1 MKRTLLRTA
10 RSVAL
15 IYVLLLLLVGCAQRL
30 LIYHPIH
37 RTEAAMLGEARAL
50 GCEPWRDAGGS
61 IIGWKSAHHESRA
74 ANRLVVFD
82 GNTGY
87 ALHRR
92 HYLRGFEKLDRGGL
106 WEVFLFEY
114 PGYGARPGEVS
125 EQSFI
130 AAGDSAL
137 AALAQADSRPVF
149 LAGESLGSG
158 LASALAG
165 RHPEQVRGVFLL
177 TPYARLGEVGAR
189 QFPFLPVKLLL
200 HDRWD
205 NVEALRVYRRPLAM
219 LIAGRDEVVTA
230 AQGRALYN
238 GYAGP
243 KRLWVE
249 EDATHNTVD
258 FDPAA
263 PWWREVS
270 DFLLGPRAL

>member
-1 MKRTLLRTA
+1 MKRTLLRAA
-10 RSVAL
+10 RSLAL
-15 IYVLLLLLVGCAQRL
+15 IYALLLLLVGCAQRL

-37 RTEAAMLGEARAL
+37 RTEAAMLGEARSL
-50 GCEPWRDAGGS
+50 GCEPWRDAGGA
-61 IIGWKSAHHESRA
+61 IIGWKSAHHEARA
-74 ANRLVVFD
+74 ANRLVIFD

-106 WEVFLFEY
+106 WEVYLFEY

-137 AALAQADSRPVF
+137 AALAQADSRPLF

-165 RHPEQVRGVFLL
+165 RHPEQVRGVFLV
-177 TPYARLGEVGAR
+177 TPYARLAEVGAR

-205 NVEALRVYRRPLAM
+205 NVAALRAYRRPLAM

-230 AQGRALYN
+230 AQGRVLYEN
-238 GYAGP
+238 YAGP

-270 DFLLGPRAL
+270 DFLLGPRAQ

>member
-1 MKRTLLRTA
+1 MKRTLLRAA
-10 RSVAL
+10 RSLAL
-15 IYVLLLLLVGCAQRL
+15 IYALLLLLVGCAQRL

-37 RTEAAMLGEARAL
+37 RTEAAMLGEARSL
-50 GCEPWRDAGGS
+50 GCEPWRDAGGA
-61 IIGWKSAHHESRA
+61 IIGWKSAHHEARA
-74 ANRLVVFD
+74 ANRLVIFD

-106 WEVFLFEY
+106 WEVYLFEY

-137 AALAQADSRPVF
+137 AALAQADSRPLF

-165 RHPEQVRGVFLL
+165 RHPEQVRGVFLV
-177 TPYARLGEVGAR
+177 TPYARLAEVGAR

-205 NVEALRVYRRPLAM
+205 NVAALRAYRRPLAM

-230 AQGRALYN
+230 AQGRVLYEN
-238 GYAGP
+238 YAGP

-270 DFLLGPRAL
+270 NFLLGPRAQ